1 MNENERAGV
10 RCSMCGSDSHPDRCQ
25 SSLDLADLAERCR
38 GGAPPL
44 RRRRCCT
51 RRGAGARAARRRSV
65 GRREDR
71 RVIAAPRRHCRSR
84 RSRTSSRP
92 AGRDCRAEV
101 LDRRSSVLRRRG
113 GVARRGGSS
122 PPQDRAA
129 AAARGPLIPL
139 ACGAVAQRPPRRARE
154 STRVFHRA
162 VWLGEA
168 AGWRGLGRS
177 VACRLH
183 AAPSRSC
190 RRHRSEVARCSPQI
204 GSSRCSAVARRC
216 TCRHRGPRGK

>member
-1 MNENERAGV
+1 
-10 RCSMCGSDSHPDRCQ
+10 MCGSDSHPDRR
-25 SSLDLADLAERCR
+25 SSLDLADLDLADLAERCR

-65 GRREDR
+65 DR

-84 RSRTSSRP
+84 RSMTSSRP
-92 AGRDCRAEV
+92 AGRDCRAEA
-101 LDRRSSVLRRRG
+101 LDRRSSGLRRRG
-113 GVARRGGSS
+113 DVARRGGSG

-139 ACGAVAQRPPRRARE
+139 VCGAVAQLPPRRARE

-162 VWLGEA
+162 VWLVEA

-190 RRHRSEVARCSPQI
+190 RRHRSEVARCSPRI
-204 GSSRCSAVARRC
+204 GSSRCSAVARRNI
-216 TCRHRGPRGK
+216 CRHLGPRGK